1 MPLAVFDLDGTLV
14 SSAEDLISTL
24 NYVLK
29 TEGLEEVEVAPFRP
43 WVGFGAKKLM
53 EKGFAAN
60 GLETTAEKLDALLP
74 KFLDHY
80 EQHMAVKTRLFDGA
94 RPALDDLIA
103 HDWTL
108 AVCTN
113 KSTRLTGPLLEK
125 LEIEHLFAAVVAGDT
140 YANAKPHAEP
150 LLGAIQTAGGTIET
164 SVMVGDTSTDI
175 NAARAADVPV
185 IAVDF
190 GYSPV
195 PIQDLKPDHIIS
207 HFDELF
213 GAIKTLLPEQ

>member
-60 GLETTAEKLDALLP
+60 ELETTAEQLDALLP

-80 EQHMAVKTRLFDGA
+80 EQHMTVETRLFDGA
-94 RPALDDLIA
+94 RQALDDLIA

-140 YANAKPHAEP
+140 YAKAKPHAEP

-190 GYSPV
+190 GYSPA

>member
-24 NYVLK
+24 NHVLK
-29 TEGLEEVEVAPFRP
+29 SEGLQEVEIAPFRP

-60 GLETTAEKLDALLP
+60 GLEITAEQLDALLP

-80 EQHMAVKTRLFDGA
+80 EQHMAVETRLFDGA
-94 RPALDDLIA
+94 RQALDDLIA
-103 HDWTL
+103 QGWTL

-125 LEIEHLFAAVVAGDT
+125 LEIYHLFAAVVAGDT
-140 YANAKPHAEP
+140 YAKAKPHAEP
-150 LLGAIQTAGGTIET
+150 LLGAIQTAGGAIDS
-164 SVMVGDTSTDI
+164 SVMIGDTSTDI
-175 NAARAADVPV
+175 NAARAAGVPV
-185 IAVDF
+185 IAVNF

-195 PIQDLKPDHIIS
+195 PIQDLKPDRIIS
-207 HFDELF
+207 HFDELND
-213 GAIKTLLPEQ
+213 ALTTLLAEL